1 MSLLKGKVIL
11 VISPQAWG
19 TMFVAKHHYAVELA
33 RQGNEVYFLNPP
45 DNNRW
50 LLRGKKTR
58 INIAPVTE
66 YPGLHL
72 INHLLYFPF
81 LLRFHARGIFD
92 LLMRKQVKDI
102 LQVIGKKVD
111 IVWSFDLN
119 NIYPLTNFPLA
130 YKIFHPVDEPST
142 KEAIDAGKDA
152 DIIFSVTREILE
164 KYECYN
170 VPKYFVHHGV
180 ADYFFDN
187 STVIEHRGA
196 VHVGLSGNWLRPDI
210 DREILLAIVRDNPQ
224 VIFEFWGSYQPK
236 DKNLGGNS
244 DKETL
249 GFIEKLQTYK
259 NVVFHGAVKSSVL
272 SGELKRM
279 HAFLICYDIE
289 KDQSKGTNYHKIME
303 YLAAGKIIVS
313 NNVTTFHNRPDLIQM
328 VQERDNNKLLPG
340 LFKTVIGDLP
350 RFNSPDLQQ
359 ARMYFAQGNR
369 YANQLSL
376 IEKYILE
383 NSRHAQ

>member
-11 VISPQAWG
+11 VISPQEWG

-33 RQGNEVYFLNPP
+33 KQGNEVYFLNPP

-50 LLRGKKTR
+50 LLRSGKTR
-58 INIAPVTE
+58 INIKPVAE

-81 LLRFHARGIFD
+81 LLRFHGRGIFD

-102 LQVIGKKVD
+102 LKAIGKKVD

-119 NIYPLTNFPLA
+119 NIYPLGNFPGA
-130 YKIFHPVDEPST
+130 YKIFHPVDEPLN
-142 KEAIDAGKDA
+142 KEAIDAGKGA

-164 KYECYN
+164 KYERYN

-187 STVIEHRGA
+187 SKVIEQRGA

-224 VIFEFWGSYQPK
+224 VVFEFWGSYKPK
-236 DKNLGGNS
+236 EKNLGGNS

-259 NVVFHGAVKSSVL
+259 NARLHGAVKSSVL

-279 HAFLICYDIE
+279 QAFLICYDVN

-328 VQERDNNKLLPG
+328 VQERDNNKHLPG
-340 LFKTVIGDLP
+340 LFKSVIADLQK
-350 RFNSPDLQQ
+350 FNSPELQQ
-359 ARMYFAQGNR
+359 TRIYFAQGNR
-369 YANQLSL
+369 YLNQLGL

-383 NSRHAQ
+383 NSRHS